1 MKKQV
6 GNKLRDKAG
15 FTLVELIV
23 VIAIIGILAGVGTV
37 GYGGYIKRT
46 NEGLDET
53 LYRNI
58 LYAGEIGKYENPG
71 VTGRIKVFK
80 NKSARVEA
88 YGGEGAMP
96 GEGGLNEVNMEAV
109 YNWMVNAFG
118 EGWQRTVKYR
128 SDKYAGDS
136 NYNTIYL
143 PAIDITL
150 TEDHKELLEA
160 FRKSNLDGK
169 EAKLADI
176 CNAISKQFAGW
187 SGADDATT
195 IQNLKKLMPED
206 KMNELLT
213 KLGFNGGV
221 DNLHSASSEIRTKFA
236 NEMVLYVA
244 EAAKTMNTEDELSGY
259 LEQLKEKNNNGK
271 LNTPFTLYENSKKEN
286 DKAADLALAFGVTTG
301 YANSDFAS
309 PEFKQKYDTLIQENG
324 DLNFNT
330 FYDLLKQETLWEK
343 EQEGY
348 QNYLNNTKTGAK
360 ADMKAY
366 LSALQI
372 IGESNKEYGFTFDTS
387 SSNAFNDDRTLALLQ
402 GILNSGK

>member
-6 GNKLRDKAG
+6 GNKLRGSAG

-23 VIAIIGILAGVGTV
+23 VIAIIGILAGIGTV

-53 LYRNI
+53 LYKNI
-58 LYAGEIGKYENPG
+58 IYAGEIGKYENPG
-71 VTGRIKVFK
+71 VTGRVIVGKTG
-80 NKSARVEA
+80 ARVEA
-88 YGGEGAMP
+88 VGGAGASS
-96 GEGGLNEVNMEAV
+96 EAGGYNEDNQLVVQE
-109 YNWMVNAFG
+109 WLESAFG
-118 EGWQRTVKYR
+118 ADWDETVKYR
-128 SDKYAGDS
+128 TDKYTKEFG
-136 NYNTIYL
+136 TIYL

-150 TEDHKELLEA
+150 TDDHKKLLEE

-187 SGADDATT
+187 SGANDATT

-213 KLGFNGGV
+213 KLGFTGGV

-259 LEQLKEKNNNGK
+259 LAQLKETDDKGK
-271 LNTPFTLYENSKKEN
+271 LNTPFTLYENSKKSN

-301 YANSDFAS
+301 YANSNFAS

-324 DLNFNT
+324 DLNFTT

-343 EQEGY
+343 EQENY
-348 QNYLNNTKTGAK
+348 KNYLNAGEKGAE

-372 IGESNKEYGFTFDTS
+372 IGESKNYDFTFDTS

-402 GILNSGK
+402 GVLNSGK